1 MQASDVLLLVAGL
14 ALLVA
19 GAELLVRG
27 AASAALALGLSP
39 LLIGLTVVSFGTSAP
54 ELVTGIMAAARA
66 EPGIVVGNVVGSNIF
81 NLLVILGLAALIA
94 PLTVDR
100 QLVRVDVPVMVAL
113 SLVVWGMAAGGTLAR
128 WEGALLAAGLV
139 AYLLVT
145 VRASRRAA
153 PEIEKKISEGLP
165 VGAVPRTLVKDAL
178 LVAAGLGLLVWG
190 AAWLVRGA
198 TALAAGLGVSELVIG
213 LTVVAAGTSLPE
225 LATSVVAALRGHTDI
240 AVGNAVGSNIFNLL
254 AVLGTSSW
262 VASGGISVSPTA
274 LGFDFPLMLLAAVSC
289 LPVFLSAAKVE
300 RWEGVLFL
308 GVYAG
313 YLAWRLAIAGAASPP
328 SLEVVLTSF
337 GVPLIGL
344 TCLPLVWRRLR
355 GRATIGP

>member
-1 MQASDVLLLVAGL
+1 MSAADVLLLLAGL

-27 AASAALALGLSP
+27 AASAALALGISP
-39 LLIGLTVVSFGTSAP
+39 LVIGLTVVSFGTSAP

-66 EPGIVVGNVVGSNIF
+66 EPGIVIGNVVGSNIF
-81 NLLVILGLAALIA
+81 NVLVILGLAAVIA

-113 SLVVWGMAAGGTLAR
+113 SFVAWGMAAGGTLAR
-128 WEGALLAAGLV
+128 WEGALLVAGLV

-153 PEIEKKISEGLP
+153 PELEEKISDGLP
-165 VGAVPRTLVKDAL
+165 VGKAPRTLVKDVIF
-178 LVAAGLGLLVWG
+178 VAAGLGLLVWG

-198 TALAAGLGVSELVIG
+198 SALAKGFGVSELVIG

-240 AVGNAVGSNIFNLL
+240 AVGNVVGSNIFNLL
-254 AVLGTSSW
+254 AVLGTSSM

-274 LGFDFPLMLLAAVSC
+274 LGFDFPLMLLVAVAC

-313 YLAWRLAIAGAASPP
+313 YLVWRLAMAGAASPP
-328 SLEVVLTSF
+328 SLALVLVTF
-337 GVPLIGL
+337 GVPLVGL
-344 TCLPLVWRRLR
+344 TCLPLVRRRLR
-355 GRATIGP
+355 G

>member
-1 MQASDVLLLVAGL
+1 MLISDILLLLAGL

-27 AASAALALGLSP
+27 AASAALAFGISP
-39 LLIGLTVVSFGTSAP
+39 LVIGLTVVSFGTSAP

-81 NLLVILGLAALIA
+81 NVLVILGLAAVIA
-94 PLTVDR
+94 PLSVDR

-128 WEGALLAAGLV
+128 WEGTLLVAGLA

-153 PEIEKKISEGLP
+153 PELEEKISEGLP
-165 VGAVPRTLVKDAL
+165 VAAAPRSLVKDAVF
-178 LVAAGLGLLVWG
+178 VAAGLGLLVWG

-198 TALAAGLGVSELVIG
+198 SAVAKGFGVSELVIG

-254 AVLGTSSW
+254 AVLGTSSM
-262 VASGGISVSPTA
+262 VASGGIAVSPTA
-274 LGFDFPLMLLAAVSC
+274 LGFDLPLMLLVAAAC

-300 RWEGVLFL
+300 RWEGALFL

-313 YLAWRLAIAGAASPP
+313 YLVWRFAITGAASPP
-328 SLEVVLTSF
+328 SLTLVLVSF

-344 TCLPLVWRRLR
+344 TCLPLVWKKVRR
-355 GRATIGP
+355 